1 MRRSKRLREKRR
13 RLNSH
18 EPPETQRPPVPE
30 ESDEGDAMNSSAS
43 SSAALREEQDRAFER
58 SMEVDRGKAAFS
70 SFQRSVE
77 ETMVG
82 PTMESV
88 HACLTLFREKVSALC
103 DEEQVLDG
111 RNMLRPLA
119 ETIFSQWRITR
130 DRAVAKLVVEV
141 LRPSSVSEDQRRA
154 VQKFMDMVMDPPPGA
169 RDYNYRHRVSLAARE
184 CGGVLGMEVGSM
196 ADEKKKEWVAAAA
209 AAAAQASARP
219 RTSFTRNPP
228 GRVLEE

>member
-1 MRRSKRLREKRR
+1 MREKRR

-18 EPPETQRPPVPE
+18 EPPETQRPPEPE
-30 ESDEGDAMNSSAS
+30 ESDEGEEVSSSA

-82 PTMESV
+82 PTAESV

-103 DEEQVLDG
+103 DEEQVSNG

-130 DRAVAKLVVEV
+130 DRAVAKLVMEV
-141 LRPSSVSEDQRRA
+141 LRPSSASEDQRGA

-169 RDYNYRHRVSLAARE
+169 GDYNYRHRVSLAARE

-196 ADEKKKEWVAAAA
+196 ADEKKKEWIT